1 MEERRLSQEELIEIY
16 DLCKRKDIRYL
27 ELRLEL
33 VDHIASRVEE
43 LWQEQPQLS
52 FKEAFHKVYKS
63 FGIFGLSKV
72 AEEHEKVVTRRFW
85 ITVWKELKLWFKI
98 PQVLLTLLIFG
109 TLYLLMLNWPV
120 LSQVIYVINYVAII
134 SLVIYIFR
142 ERRQMSKTLG
152 GDQSM
157 IMGSLYQSGW
167 LFYLIY
173 FTPFNNWILFN
184 QDGFF
189 NLLLTGKGILINALL
204 SFFSALTMVCSAK
217 LLRMAKSETVSLL
230 ERQSHFQRTAQA

>member
-16 DLCKRKDIRYL
+16 DLCKRKDIHYL

-33 VDHIASRVEE
+33 VDHIASRVEQ

-85 ITVWKELKLWFKI
+85 FTVWKELKHWFKI
-98 PQVLLTLLIFG
+98 PQVLLTLLAFA

-120 LSQVIYVINYVAII
+120 LSQIVYVINYVVII
-134 SLVIYIFR
+134 SLVIYIFW
-142 ERRQMSKTLG
+142 ERRQMSKKLG

-173 FTPFNNWILFN
+173 FTPFNNWILFDEN
-184 QDGFF
+184 GFF
-189 NLLLTGKGILINALL
+189 NLLLTDKGMLINTLL

-230 ERQSHFQRTAQA
+230 ERQSHFQRAAQA